1 MSIIEDHKVQTARF
15 TNDEKKDVLI
25 ELVDTEANAKTD
37 DNDLQSFE
45 YTIEA
50 KEGDPEFEALL
61 RQVTIDDI
69 HEETVNWIRRERDRF
84 EATVL
89 QIAYE
94 QNLIQTIE
102 PITSNIWE
110 SMTELVFAEFDESK
124 HKEQLFMF
132 KLKLF
137 EVPDIKN
144 SKNREL
150 KAKLRKSKDFID
162 ALKYMT
168 LIVRPE
174 D

>member
-1 MSIIEDHKVQTARF
+1 
-15 TNDEKKDVLI
+15 
-25 ELVDTEANAKTD
+25 
-37 DNDLQSFE
+37 
-45 YTIEA
+45 
-50 KEGDPEFEALL
+50 
-61 RQVTIDDI
+61 
-69 HEETVNWIRRERDRF
+69 
-84 EATVL
+84 
-89 QIAYE
+89 
-94 QNLIQTIE
+94 
-102 PITSNIWE
+102 
-110 SMTELVFAEFDESK
+110 MTELVFSEFDESK